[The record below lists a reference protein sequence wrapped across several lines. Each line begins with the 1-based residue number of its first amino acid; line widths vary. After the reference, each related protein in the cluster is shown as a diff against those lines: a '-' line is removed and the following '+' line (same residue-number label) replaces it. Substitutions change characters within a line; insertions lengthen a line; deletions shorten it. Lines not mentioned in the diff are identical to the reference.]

1 MAMTPEQPSEK
12 QKTVEPIIMSPS
24 LLIPISFSVS
34 FRSLMKCAA
43 AAVITLPAFITGP
56 RADAVRRPRNPMP
69 PPRLEEDPEK
79 GSGSGGMRVEPLFR
93 MGGHGQTLASS
104 VTFRPGTL
112 TGWHSHPLGETL
124 VVTAGTGL
132 LQRWG
137 GPIEEL
143 HRGDTAWIAPGE
155 RHWHGAAA
163 FSSATHVSL
172 VDVPADG
179 ITEEA
184 PRMACGE

>member
-1 MAMTPEQPSEK
+1 MAMTPEQPSAK
-12 QKTVEPIIMSPS
+12 PKTVEPIIMSPS

-43 AAVITLPAFITGP
+43 GAAITLPALITGA
-56 RADAVRRPRNPMP
+56 RADASRRPQNPMP
-69 PPRLEEDPEK
+69 PPHLEEDPEEEA
-79 GSGSGGMRVEPLFR
+79 GIDGMRVEPLFR
-93 MGGHGQTLASS
+93 TGGLGQTVASS
-104 VTFRPGTL
+104 VTFRPGVL
-112 TGWHSHPLGETL
+112 TAWHSHPLGETL
-124 VVTAGTGL
+124 VIIAGTSL

-137 GPIEEL
+137 GAVEEL

-163 FSSATHVSL
+163 FSSATHLSL

-179 ITEEA
+179 ITEE
-184 PRMACGE
+184 PVRMACGE